1 MKSEIIWISVQL
13 NAKCFKPDMTGVV
26 LRNGLAFSATTGS
39 LRFFLYAV
47 FRHAD
52 LYPGGLNYILVI
64 LPKVYVPLH

>member
-39 LRFFLYAV
+39 LRFFYMQCSGTQICT
-47 FRHAD
+47 
-52 LYPGGLNYILVI
+52 PGD
-64 LPKVYVPLH
+64 